1 MAEGT
6 RLKTIE
12 EQVKKQ
18 EARLQTFMDSTS
30 ETLKSMEEKMV
41 ANSTELKALIASIA
55 AQIGGNNRNSQ
66 QERGILAT
74 PPSSLQHNSRQGQM
88 NQDRGER
95 NGFIPGMPKLEFPKF
110 QGIK

>member
-1 MAEGT
+1 MGEGT
-6 RLKTIE
+6 RLKIIE

-30 ETLKSMEEKMV
+30 ETLKSMEDKMM
-41 ANSTELKALIASIA
+41 ANSTELKALIASIV

-74 PPSSLQHNSRQGQM
+74 STISMQGNS
-88 NQDRGER
+88 
-95 NGFIPGMPKLEFPKF
+95 
-110 QGIK
+110 